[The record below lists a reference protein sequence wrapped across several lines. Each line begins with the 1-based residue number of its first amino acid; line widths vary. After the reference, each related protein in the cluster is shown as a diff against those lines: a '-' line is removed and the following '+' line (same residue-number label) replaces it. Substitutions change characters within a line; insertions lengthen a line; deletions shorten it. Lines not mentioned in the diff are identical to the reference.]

1 MENKLNITCNE
12 AIKKLKAIGT
22 ALTTNWNSTYEKH
35 VPIFFD
41 FNYPRVNEGGICM
54 DDITELFPRI
64 AINMRNFKGPK
75 SEIITMAHKT
85 AANPDAYCLDLRV
98 RLSVGCKRRYYF
110 FFLYLPVFSYLRL

>member
-22 ALTTNWNSTYEKH
+22 AVTTNWNSTYEKH

-75 SEIITMAHKT
+75 SEIIDDNVFITTMVTLFHESRHMENYLQQYRFT
-85 AANPDAYCLDLRV
+85 
-98 RLSVGCKRRYYF
+98 KR
-110 FFLYLPVFSYLRL
+110 

>member
-1 MENKLNITCNE
+1 MNMENRLNITCNE

-22 ALTTNWNSTYEKH
+22 ALTINWNSTYEKH

-75 SEIITMAHKT
+75 SEIIDDNVFITTMKADTWKIIYS
-85 AANPDAYCLDLRV
+85 NIDLQEIIQ
-98 RLSVGCKRRYYF
+98 KNADKWH
-110 FFLYLPVFSYLRL
+110 